1 MDLAAGV
8 NSVFYVASATTPS
21 CVYATPLPV
30 YPPVR
35 EFLHTEKMPR
45 DAGAIIGIQGAGA
58 ARIHQRQLI
67 PEAAMHLVG
76 SVLNGLEQCIRHQP
90 ITADRSYGLTTLIFG

>member
-8 NSVFYVASATTPS
+8 NSVFYVASVTTPI
-21 CVYATPLPV
+21 CVIATPLPV
-30 YPPVR
+30 CHHVR
-35 EFLHTEKMPR
+35 RTEKMPR

-76 SVLNGLEQCIRHQP
+76 SVLNGLEQCIRRQP